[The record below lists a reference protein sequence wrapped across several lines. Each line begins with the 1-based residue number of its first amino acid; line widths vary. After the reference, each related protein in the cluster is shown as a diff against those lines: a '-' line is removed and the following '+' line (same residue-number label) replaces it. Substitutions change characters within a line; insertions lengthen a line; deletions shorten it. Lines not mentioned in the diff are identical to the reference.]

1 MSFKLF
7 EVEFDG
13 SNDSFE
19 EGKLKMDLVCQKMG
33 ERFIK
38 DWIKYGVDK
47 GKVDIKNINHLYKW
61 IKILEESDLNNLK
74 EEIE

>member
-19 EGKLKMDLVCQKMG
+19 EGKLKMDLVYQKMG